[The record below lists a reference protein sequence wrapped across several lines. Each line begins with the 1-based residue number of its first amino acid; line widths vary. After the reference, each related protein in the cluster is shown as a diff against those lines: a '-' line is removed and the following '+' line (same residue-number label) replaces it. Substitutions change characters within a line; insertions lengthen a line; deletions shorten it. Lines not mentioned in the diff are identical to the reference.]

1 MPTPPPTYWP
11 LRQVLSFMLKRIIM
25 TELIPAVNADLAAR
39 MLSTDPLKIPQF
51 GDDSVII
58 GDIPVP
64 PKPTICIVGT
74 ARRNTAIATG
84 TMLSVLTTQ
93 IRLKTP
99 YVADSSP
106 EDFNLICSV
115 LEDNAEDLLTCLAHR
130 TIKPINPAD
139 SSALLPYGSQF
150 YECTSLGSNVMQTP
164 VRSGDQTTLYYGWM
178 LMHRAQINLALSR
191 GSVVGTP

>member
-115 LEDNAEDLLTCLAHR
+115 LEDNAEDLFTCLNHR
-130 TIKPINPAD
+130 TIKPVNPAD
-139 SSALLPYGSQF
+139 SSALLPFGSQF